1 MTIGFIVYFVIMY
14 DRGFWM
20 ITRGN
25 DSIVRMICELELN
38 VFFISLFIKYM
49 FCLKNIVFICEKW
62 QEYKEDRMIVFLNK
76 KMPQLY
82 MITYIKIM

>member
-1 MTIGFIVYFVIMY
+1 
-14 DRGFWM
+14 
-20 ITRGN
+20 
-25 DSIVRMICELELN
+25 
-38 VFFISLFIKYM
+38 M

>member
-38 VFFISLFIKYM
+38 VFFLYHCSSNICSASKILCSYA
-49 FCLKNIVFICEKW
+49 KNGKSIRKTV
-62 QEYKEDRMIVFLNK
+62 
-76 KMPQLY
+76 
-82 MITYIKIM
+82 

>member
-25 DSIVRMICELELN
+25 DSIVRMICELEIN
-38 VFFISLFIKYM
+38 VFFYIIVNQIYVLPKKYCVHM
-49 FCLKNIVFICEKW
+49 
-62 QEYKEDRMIVFLNK
+62 R
-76 KMPQLY
+76 KMARV
-82 MITYIKIM
+82 

>member
-20 ITRGN
+20 ITWGN

-38 VFFISLFIKYM
+38 VFFYIIVHQIYVLPQKYCVHM
-49 FCLKNIVFICEKW
+49 
-62 QEYKEDRMIVFLNK
+62 R
-76 KMPQLY
+76 KMARV
-82 MITYIKIM
+82 